1 MAVLRHLWLT
11 DFRNYRTLDIEL
23 DDGRVLFTGANGQ
36 GKSNVLEAIAYLGS
50 LGSFRGAPAD
60 ALIRAGADEAVIR
73 AEIESEDRQLLI
85 EAHLVRGRANR
96 IQVNKQKL
104 GRARELIGLM
114 PTTVFGPDDLE
125 LVKGGPGL
133 RRRFLD
139 DLLVQLH
146 PRNDKL
152 RTDVDKILK
161 QRNALLRSS
170 GGRLTPDVEATLVVW
185 NDKLSRAGH
194 ALGEARRDL
203 VTKLTPRVDAA
214 YRALAGDG
222 HPVDLTYAPEWL
234 ERGLHTELEAVA
246 KDELRRG
253 TTLVGPHRDELE
265 VSLSHMP
272 ARTHASQGEQRTLSL
287 ALRIAGHHELAA
299 VAGTSPV
306 LLLDDVFSE
315 LDVQRS
321 ASLLGLLVADQT
333 MITTASP
340 TPELDE
346 VIRHYL
352 VSDGT
357 IASAASAV
365 GPAD

>member
-1 MAVLRHLWLT
+1 VAVLRRLWLT
-11 DFRNYRTLDIEL
+11 DFRNYESLDISL
-23 DDGRVLFTGANGQ
+23 SDGRVLFTGANGQ

-50 LGSFRGAPAD
+50 LGSFRGAPPD

-73 AEIESEDRQLLI
+73 AEVQAEGRELLL
-85 EAHLVRGRANR
+85 EAHLIRGRANR

-104 GRARELIGLM
+104 GRARELIGIM

-125 LVKGGPGL
+125 LIKGGPGL

-170 GGRLTPDVEATLVVW
+170 GGRLTSDIEATLAVW

-194 ALGEARRDL
+194 ALGDARLAL
-203 VTKLTPRVDAA
+203 VERLSPRVNAA
-214 YRALAGDG
+214 YAALAGAG
-222 HPVDLTYAPEWL
+222 HPVRMVYAPEWL
-234 ERGLHTELEAVA
+234 ELGLSSELEAAA

-265 VSLSHMP
+265 VWLSEMP

-287 ALRIAGHHELAA
+287 ALRIAGHHELAE
-299 VAGTSPV
+299 VVGTSPV

-315 LDVQRS
+315 LDSSR
-321 ASLLGLLVADQT
+321 ATSLLGLLVADQT

-340 TPELDE
+340 TPELDD
-346 VIRHYL
+346 VIGHY
-352 VSDGT
+352 VVTNGT
-357 IASAASAV
+357 IEAVSAAS
-365 GPAD
+365 